1 MIRRLFAFVL
11 VVACADDVFG
21 YGNAG
26 HQAIGMIAEKYLDGS
41 RALEEVRKLLH
52 KDEGLDRAA
61 TWMDRAK
68 LPDKY
73 LTNEMKELVANNP
86 DNHSFHYC
94 DVPFQQKVYKDGVTG
109 TNPHDIVHVMQLCI
123 HVLQAPDDNGD
134 NPLKI
139 HKRVALMML
148 AHLVG
153 DLHQPLHVGCSYVDA
168 DNHFV
173 DPDSGAKDQEDAG
186 ANYFHIKNRKGT
198 VLHGYWDTQ
207 TVKLARDHLLKKVP
221 PAEDAAPEDTPS
233 KDPSVEVVAVR
244 DFSAALMKAH
254 PKEPAWNG
262 KGPVDTWPVQWATE
276 TLGLSKMCFDG
287 ITPGDRFFV
296 EKEDKHPDREAHF
309 EWVIT
314 LPDNYPDKSRDVVEV
329 ELSKAGYRLAALLKT
344 IWPDKK

>member
-11 VVACADDVFG
+11 FAACAGHAFG

-26 HQAIGMIAEKYLDGS
+26 HQAIGSLAEKYLEGS

-68 LPDKY
+68 LPEKY
-73 LTNEMKELVANNP
+73 LTNEMTEFVTNNP
-86 DNHSFHYC
+86 DHHSFHYC
-94 DVPFQQKVYKDGVTG
+94 DIPFQQEVYKDGVTG
-109 TNPHDIVHVMQLCI
+109 TNPHDIVHVMQICI

-153 DLHQPLHVGCSYVDA
+153 DLHQPLHVGCSYVDT

-173 DPDSGAKDQEDAG
+173 DPDTGAKGQEDAG
-186 ANYFHIKNRKGT
+186 ANYFHIKDRKGSA
-198 VLHGYWDTQ
+198 LHGYWDTQ
-207 TVKLARDHLLKKVP
+207 TVKFARDHLLKKGTLD
-221 PAEDAAPEDTPS
+221 EDPPS
-233 KDPSVEVVAVR
+233 KDPAAEIAAAR
-244 DFSAALMKAH
+244 DFSSALMTAH
-254 PKEPAWNG
+254 PKRSEWNG
-262 KGPVDTWPVQWATE
+262 KGPVDTWPVQWATD
-276 TLGLSKMCFDG
+276 TLGLAKGCFEG

-296 EKEDKHPDREAHF
+296 PKDDKHPDREEHF

-314 LPDNYPDKSRDVVEV
+314 LPSDYPDKSRDVVEV